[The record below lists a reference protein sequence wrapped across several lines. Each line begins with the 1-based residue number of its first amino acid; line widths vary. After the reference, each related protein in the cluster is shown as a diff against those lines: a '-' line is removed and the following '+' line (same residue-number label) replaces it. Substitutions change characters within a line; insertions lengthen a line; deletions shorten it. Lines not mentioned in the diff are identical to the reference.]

1 MYANKII
8 EIKDDF
14 ITASSSNFIYY
25 THDTN
30 NTLKA
35 SDILEHDNLTLAEHT
50 YLGTIQGSFWTR
62 LEVKNR
68 SSNIQELAIYNPFAN
83 IGKLDV
89 YIYKDTKLIRTILL
103 GDLREQKTKKTLSRL
118 QVFKLTLMIDETV
131 TIVTKISNNIY
142 SIGWD
147 IKPYENFI
155 NNEFDEILVV
165 GIFFGLILIYIL
177 FNMFSYFFYRDPVY
191 LIMSIIICS
200 FTLYIFGGNGI
211 LYKMNIGLNLQFIVA
226 ICWNAGTVAVL
237 FTILYPYY
245 FFNTKEKYPNLSY
258 YLLCKAIT
266 ILGIIIILVYAQFID
281 EKYFFITTILFLF
294 IIVNSLSLLLISIY
308 MYKKKESGSLYYL
321 LGQGGLMICIIIY
334 LLNMLGYIPYT
345 EINKY
350 MLPFGMI
357 VDYIFF
363 SIALYK
369 RNKNKMIEL
378 ENKKNTLL
386 EQSRFNSIG
395 QAIGDI
401 THQWKTPLT
410 YIGTSLTTLEA
421 TYHHKKENFD
431 DAFLKQLPNI
441 KTNINLMKNTIDEFT
456 QYYSGNIKIQNFKIQ
471 NLFDNI
477 LKLLNSK
484 IILHKVDI
492 KIELNTLKT
501 IYGYEHIFSNI
512 LLVLINNSLD
522 QFDEIKS
529 NNQITITLSK
539 EKDKIKINYQDNAG
553 GIKIEP
559 IEKIF
564 DYFVSTKE
572 STKNSGMGLSI
583 VKMLVEDRL
592 KGRISVQNTKNG
604 VAFELIL

>member
-1 MYANKII
+1 
-8 EIKDDF
+8 
-14 ITASSSNFIYY
+14 
-25 THDTN
+25 
-30 NTLKA
+30 
-35 SDILEHDNLTLAEHT
+35 
-50 YLGTIQGSFWTR
+50 
-62 LEVKNR
+62 
-68 SSNIQELAIYNPFAN
+68 
-83 IGKLDV
+83 
-89 YIYKDTKLIRTILL
+89 
-103 GDLREQKTKKTLSRL
+103 
-118 QVFKLTLMIDETV
+118 
-131 TIVTKISNNIY
+131 
-142 SIGWD
+142 
-147 IKPYENFI
+147 
-155 NNEFDEILVV
+155 
-165 GIFFGLILIYIL
+165 
-177 FNMFSYFFYRDPVY
+177 
-191 LIMSIIICS
+191 
-200 FTLYIFGGNGI
+200 
-211 LYKMNIGLNLQFIVA
+211 
-226 ICWNAGTVAVL
+226 
-237 FTILYPYY
+237 
-245 FFNTKEKYPNLSY
+245 
-258 YLLCKAIT
+258 
-266 ILGIIIILVYAQFID
+266 
-281 EKYFFITTILFLF
+281 
-294 IIVNSLSLLLISIY
+294 
-308 MYKKKESGSLYYL
+308 
-321 LGQGGLMICIIIY
+321 
-334 LLNMLGYIPYT
+334 
-345 EINKY
+345 
-350 MLPFGMI
+350 
-357 VDYIFF
+357 
-363 SIALYK
+363 
-369 RNKNKMIEL
+369 MIEL

-492 KIELNTLKT
+492 KIGLNTLKT